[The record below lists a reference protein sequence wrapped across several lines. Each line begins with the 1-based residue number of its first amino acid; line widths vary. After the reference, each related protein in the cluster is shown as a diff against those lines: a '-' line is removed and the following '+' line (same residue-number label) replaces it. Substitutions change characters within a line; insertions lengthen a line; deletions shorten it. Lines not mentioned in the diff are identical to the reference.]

1 MTHGEV
7 MQGRLGDPVF
17 RGLTPA
23 GNSISVAP
31 RASLSNDSRAGWT
44 AAPYYSFTLGGS
56 VPCVIWWAPE
66 TGETSTT

>member
-7 MQGRLGDPVF
+7 MQSRLRDPVF
-17 RGLTPA
+17 RGFTPG

-31 RASLSNDSRAGWT
+31 RASLSNDSRAERT

-56 VPCVIWWAPE
+56 VPCV
-66 TGETSTT
+66 TR